1 MLWVALEL
9 ALNLAGKGSYSL
21 EKGFQLAGA
30 ACNCLGGK
38 SVTIVLR

>member
-9 ALNLAGKGSYSL
+9 ALNLAGKGPYSL

-30 ACNCLGGK
+30 ACNSVGK